1 MATMRAPL
9 VHFRPSA
16 YGDAGGAGRSTDL
29 SPTDAWVL
37 ANANRILID
46 DAGYVFL
53 IFPGTGSNAR
63 IQVLYRPDG
72 SQPGKVY
79 AGSEAAFPRVVEA
92 LRTKGRVATSAEL
105 DAYKAM
111 AISGTTTTVAP
122 TSTFQLP
129 ATVTGTAPIAQP
141 GAKPKAK
148 RKKKALVPLT
158 QQTWFPYAVGGVAL
172 LLLLGIGLTVRSA
185 RRRTETTAG
194 ASA

>member
-1 MATMRAPL
+1 
-9 VHFRPSA
+9 
-16 YGDAGGAGRSTDL
+16 
-29 SPTDAWVL
+29 VL

-79 AGSEAAFPRVVEA
+79 MGSEAAFPRVVEV

-105 DAYKAM
+105 AAYKAM
-111 AISGTTTTVAP
+111 ATSGTASVTTTVAP
-122 TSTFQLP
+122 TSTFRLP
-129 ATVTGTAPIAQP
+129 ATVTGTAPA
-141 GAKPKAK
+141 AATVTKAKAK

-172 LLLLGIGLTVRSA
+172 VLLVGIGLVVRSA
-185 RRRTETTAG
+185 RRRTEVTA
-194 ASA
+194 

>member
-1 MATMRAPL
+1 MATMRAPSAR
-9 VHFRPSA
+9 FRPSV

-53 IFPGTGSNAR
+53 VFPGTGSGAR

-92 LRTKGRVATSAEL
+92 LRAKGRVATQAEL
-105 DAYKAM
+105 DRYKAM
-111 AISGTTTTVAP
+111 ATSGSTAAAP

-129 ATVTGTAPIAQP
+129 TVTASAPAAQP
-141 GAKPKAK
+141 GSKPKK
-148 RKKKALVPLT
+148 RKRKAMVPFY
-158 QQTWFPYAVGGVAL
+158 QQAWFSYAAGGVAL